1 MNGSVVKKGNRW
13 YVIIE
18 QRDAETGKRKR
29 KWHSGYRT
37 KREAEAARVE
47 ILSRMQRG
55 IYIEPSR
62 LTLDEFLD
70 SWLDSI
76 RASVRHSTHVSYSAM
91 LANHFR
97 PRLGSRRVQSLTPA
111 DMNGLYAHLLSAGRR
126 DGTGGLSPRSVRY
139 VHTIARHALSD
150 AVSWGVTARN
160 VADLAT
166 PPRHRASAS
175 REMQTWSAEELS
187 AFLSHTSQDRLS
199 AIWVLA
205 ATTGMRRGELLGLK
219 WKDIDFE
226 RRALSV
232 RRSLVSVEYELA
244 FSTPKTE
251 KSRRVIALDET
262 TLGALAKHRRS
273 QAAEKL
279 VFGPGYENSDLV
291 FCQENGEPFHP
302 DRLTKV
308 FKAMV
313 HRAELPVIRLH
324 DLRHT
329 HATLALQAGIHPKVV
344 SERLGHSTVAMTL
357 DTYSHTVPSMQADA
371 AKRIA
376 ELVFRVNR

>member
-1 MNGSVVKKGNRW
+1 MTGSIVKKGNR
-13 YVIIE
+13 YYIIIE
-18 QRDAETGKRKR
+18 QRDAETGERRR
-29 KWHSGYRT
+29 KWHSGFRT
-37 KREAEAARVE
+37 KKEAEAARTE

-55 IYIEPSR
+55 IYVEPSR
-62 LTLDEFLD
+62 ITLNEYLD

-76 RASVRHSTHVSYSAM
+76 RASVRHSTHASYSAM

-111 DMNGLYAHLLSAGRR
+111 DMNGLYADLLTAGRK
-126 DGTGGLSPRSVRY
+126 DGTGGLSSRSVRY
-139 VHTIARHALSD
+139 VHTIVRHALSD
-150 AVSWGVTARN
+150 AVSWGVVARN

-175 REMQTWSAEELS
+175 KEMQTWSAEEVS
-187 AFLSHTSQDRLS
+187 AFLVHSSQDRLS

-205 ATTGMRRGELLGLK
+205 VTTGMRRGELLGLK

-226 RRALSV
+226 RSALSV

-251 KSRRVIALDET
+251 KSRRVIALDTT

-279 VFGPGYENSDLV
+279 AFGPGYEHSDLV

-308 FKAMV
+308 F
-313 HRAELPVIRLH
+313 RAIVQQTELPVIRLH

-357 DTYSHTVPSMQADA
+357 DTYSHTVPSMQSDA
-371 AKRIA
+371 AERIA
-376 ELVFRVNR
+376 ELVFGVSR